1 MINSI
6 IPYERSYWVLP
17 NKLLAGEIPSS
28 KTETRKIEKIN
39 NLLDCNIDVII
50 NLMEVV
56 EKNFSDEVLEDY
68 SITLYKEAAK
78 KNKKIEMLRFAIKDL
93 NIPTETFMVEIL
105 NKIDEQ
111 IALGKKVYVH
121 CWGGVGRTG
130 SVIGCYLIRHG
141 FAEPKNLIE
150 TINYLKRTTNIAHR
164 SSPETDEQY
173 QFVLNWSTNK

>member
-1 MINSI
+1 MNAI

-28 KTETRKIEKIN
+28 KTENRKLEKIN

-56 EKNFSDEVLEDY
+56 EMNFSDEILEDY
-68 SITLYKEAAK
+68 SITLFEAAAK
-78 KNKKIEMLRFAIKDL
+78 RNKKIEMLRFAIKDL
-93 NIPTETFMVEIL
+93 NIPSESFMIEIL

-130 SVIGCYLIRHG
+130 TVIGSYLIRHG
-141 FAEPKNLIE
+141 YSTPEKVID

-164 SSPETDEQY
+164 SSPETEEQR
-173 QFVLNWSTNK
+173 QFILNWSKNK

>member
-28 KTETRKIEKIN
+28 KTESRKIEKIN
-39 NLLDCNIDVII
+39 NLLDFNIDVII
-50 NLMEVV
+50 NLMEEV

-68 SITLYKEAAK
+68 SVTLFKEADK
-78 KNKKIEMLRFAIKDL
+78 KNKKIEMLRYAIKDL
-93 NIPTETFMVEIL
+93 NIPRENFMIEIL
-105 NKIDEQ
+105 DKIDQQ

-130 SVIGCYLIRHG
+130 TVIGCYLVRHG
-141 FAEPKNLIE
+141 FAEPENVID

-164 SSPETDEQY
+164 SSPETEEQRL
-173 QFVLNWSTNK
+173 FILNWARSK

>member
-28 KTETRKIEKIN
+28 KTESRKIEKIN

-50 NLMEVV
+50 NLMEEV
-56 EKNFSDEVLEDY
+56 EKNFSNEILEDY
-68 SITLYKEAAK
+68 SITLFKEADK
-78 KNKKIEMLRFAIKDL
+78 KNKKIEMLRYAIKDL
-93 NIPTETFMVEIL
+93 NVPTKSFMTEIL

-111 IALGKKVYVH
+111 IALGKRVYVH

-130 SVIGCYLIRHG
+130 TVIGCYLLRHG
-141 FAEPKNLIE
+141 FAESQNVID
-150 TINYLKRTTNIAHR
+150 TINYLKRTTNIAQR
-164 SSPETDEQY
+164 SSPETEEQR
-173 QFVLNWSTNK
+173 QFVLNWSRNK

>member
-1 MINSI
+1 MSNSI

-17 NKLLAGEIPSS
+17 NKMLAGEIPSS
-28 KTETRKIEKIN
+28 KTESRKIEKIN
-39 NLLDCNIDVII
+39 KILNCNIDVII

-68 SITLYKEAAK
+68 SITLFKEADK
-78 KNKKIEMLRFAIKDL
+78 KNKKIEVFRYAIKDM
-93 NIPTETFMVEIL
+93 NIPKESFMVEIL

-111 IALGKKVYVH
+111 IALGKRVYVH

-130 SVIGCYLIRHG
+130 TVIGCYLIRHG
-141 FAEPKNLIE
+141 FAEPENVID

-164 SSPETDEQY
+164 SSPETEEQC
-173 QFVLNWSTNK
+173 QFVLNWLRNK

>member
-28 KTETRKIEKIN
+28 KTESRKIEKIN

-50 NLMEVV
+50 NLMEEV

-78 KNKKIEMLRFAIKDL
+78 KNKKIEMLRYVIKDL
-93 NIPTETFMVEIL
+93 NIPTESFMVEIL
-105 NKIDEQ
+105 NKIDQQ

-130 SVIGCYLIRHG
+130 TVIGCYLVRHG
-141 FAEPKNLIE
+141 FAEPDKVID
-150 TINYLKRTTNIAHR
+150 TINYLKRTTNIAQR
-164 SSPETDEQY
+164 SSPETEEQC
-173 QFVLNWSTNK
+173 QFALNWSRSK

>member
-1 MINSI
+1 MNNSI
-6 IPYERSYWVLP
+6 IPYERSYWVLT

-28 KTETRKIEKIN
+28 KTESRKIDKIN

-93 NIPTETFMVEIL
+93 NIPSETFMVEIL

-111 IALGKKVYVH
+111 IALGKRVYVH

-130 SVIGCYLIRHG
+130 TVIGCYLIRNG
-141 FAEPKNLIE
+141 FAEPEKVID

-164 SSPETDEQY
+164 SSPETVEQC
-173 QFVLNWSTNK
+173 QFVLNWSRNK

>member
-1 MINSI
+1 MNSI
-6 IPYERSYWVLP
+6 IPYERSYWVLT

-28 KTETRKIEKIN
+28 KTESRKIDKIN

-93 NIPTETFMVEIL
+93 NIPSETFMVEIL

-111 IALGKKVYVH
+111 IALGKRVYVH

-130 SVIGCYLIRHG
+130 TVIGCYLIRNG
-141 FAEPKNLIE
+141 FAEPEKVID

-164 SSPETDEQY
+164 SSPETEEQR
-173 QFVLNWSTNK
+173 QFILKWSRSK

>member
-1 MINSI
+1 MSNI

-28 KTETRKIEKIN
+28 KTESKKIEKIN
-39 NLLDCNIDVII
+39 SLLDCNIDVII
-50 NLMEVV
+50 NLMEEV

-68 SITLYKEAAK
+68 SKTLFKEAYK
-78 KNKKIEMLRFAIKDL
+78 KNKKIEMLRYAIKDL
-93 NIPTETFMVEIL
+93 NIPTENFMIEIL
-105 NKIDEQ
+105 DKIDQQ

-130 SVIGCYLIRHG
+130 TVIGCYLIRHG
-141 FAEPKNLIE
+141 FAEPEKVID

-164 SSPETDEQY
+164 SSPETEEQC
-173 QFVLNWSTNK
+173 QFVLNWSMSK

>member
-28 KTETRKIEKIN
+28 KTESRKIEKIN
-39 NLLDCNIDVII
+39 NILDCNIDVII
-50 NLMEVV
+50 NLMEEV

-68 SITLYKEAAK
+68 SITFFKEADK
-78 KNKKIEMLRFAIKDL
+78 KNKKIEMLQYAIKDL
-93 NIPTETFMVEIL
+93 NIPTESFMVEIL
-105 NKIDEQ
+105 NKIDQQ

-130 SVIGCYLIRHG
+130 TVIGCYLVRHG
-141 FAEPKNLIE
+141 FAEPDKVID
-150 TINYLKRTTNIAHR
+150 TINYLKRTTNIAQR
-164 SSPETDEQY
+164 SSPETEEQC
-173 QFVLNWSTNK
+173 QFALNWSRSK

>member
-28 KTETRKIEKIN
+28 KKESRKIEKIN

-68 SITLYKEAAK
+68 SISLFKEANK
-78 KNKKIEMLRFAIKDL
+78 KNKKIEVFRYAIKDL
-93 NIPTETFMVEIL
+93 TIPTENFMVEIL

-111 IALGKKVYVH
+111 LSLGKRVYVH

-130 SVIGCYLIRHG
+130 TVIGSYLIRHG
-141 FAEPKNLIE
+141 FAEPE
-150 TINYLKRTTNIAHR
+150 TVIDIINYLKRTTNIAHR
-164 SSPETDEQY
+164 SSPETEEQH
-173 QFVLNWSTNK
+173 QFILKWSRNK